1 MDSKFDERLNQLYS
15 NLLSEMGD
23 TRPAPGAEPDSEG
36 EEDVT
41 VSDNEM
47 ANARR
52 YVNRKKVL
60 GLNVGQSRQ
69 VKKQLQRKAKL
80 DQELEDVVM
89 PDILD
94 RLQRGNDATQAEIDA
109 KA

>member
-1 MDSKFDERLNQLYS
+1 MDNKFDERLNQLYAQ
-15 NLLSEMGD
+15 LLDE
-23 TRPAPGAEPDSEG
+23 TAVIPPGAEPGSEG
-36 EEDVT
+36 EEEVS
-41 VSDNEM
+41 VSDNEL

-69 VKKQLQRKAKL
+69 VKKELERKAKL
-80 DQELEDVVM
+80 DQELEDIM

-94 RLQRGNDATQAEIDA
+94 RLQRGNDTTKAEIDA
-109 KA
+109 AI